1 MKTSTLILRGVNKPI
16 KDKSWSLSESTF
28 VGRDKSY
35 VLFFDDNS
43 VSRKHAEI
51 TLTIDGWKVCDLGS
65 TNGTFINGKKLSGES
80 YSILPKVIVQ
90 FGEIALIVDAIH
102 NFPSTKS
109 IEEVGTDD
117 FNIESVYSSNWDE
130 ALQSLGVLGDRTPKA
145 GEKIFALLRAGHY
158 LANVDQQDQ
167 LLKNILADT
176 VAVLDAQRGAIA
188 LVSPS
193 TNKLELKAIDT
204 GIETNSKTNSKT
216 NAKTTNLRIP
226 YSATIAQRCLAKGE
240 SILYKNSEDSKNI
253 DGPTGSISEGVM
265 ESIICVVLRT
275 PRKQLGILHLD
286 RGPLQPNFN
295 KDDLKLADAL
305 AAHVSSGIECAM
317 LIDKQRTLFLNTI
330 TILAQAVELRDI
342 YTGGHTH
349 RVTSIAMLLAKEAKI
364 DADEIEKIR
373 TGTPLHDIGKIGIDD
388 AILRKPSKL
397 TLEESEI
404 MKQHTIK
411 GAAIIMLV
419 PDLIEIIPIVRS
431 HHERWDGK
439 GYPDGLMGEANPR
452 IARVVA
458 IADAMDAMVS
468 DRPYRKGLSLEKAY
482 EEILKGKGT
491 QFDPTLVDVFLRM
504 RHLLA
509 YYPEIPEA

>member
-28 VGRDKSY
+28 VGRDKT
-35 VLFFDDNS
+35 LKIFIDDNS

-51 TLTIDGWKVCDLGS
+51 TLTIDGWKVCDLDS
-65 TNGTFINGKKLSGES
+65 TNGTFINGKKLSGKS
-80 YSILPKVIVQ
+80 YSILSNDIVQ
-90 FGEIALIVDAIH
+90 FGEIGLVVESIH
-102 NFPSTKS
+102 DLPPTKS
-109 IEEVGTDD
+109 KEEAVTDD

-130 ALQSLGVLGDRTPKA
+130 ALQSIGVLGNRTPKV
-145 GEKIFALLRAGHY
+145 GENFFALLRAGHY

-193 TNKLELKAIDT
+193 TNKLELKAIET
-204 GIETNSKTNSKT
+204 GTETNSKTS
-216 NAKTTNLRIP
+216 NLRIP

-265 ESIICVVLRT
+265 ESILCVVLRT

-286 RGPLQPNFN
+286 RGPMQPNFT

-317 LIDKQRTLFLNTI
+317 LLDKQRTLFLNTI

-404 MKQHTIK
+404 MKQHTTK

-439 GYPDGLMGEANPR
+439 GYPDGLKGEKTPR

-482 EEILKGKGT
+482 EEILKGKGN
-491 QFDPTLVDVFLRM
+491 QFDPTLVDVFMGMGR
-504 RHLLA
+504 LLA
-509 YYPEIPEA
+509 NYPKLPEA

>member
-28 VGRDKSY
+28 VGRDKT
-35 VLFFDDNS
+35 LKIFIDDNS

-51 TLTIDGWKVCDLGS
+51 TLTIDGWMVCDLGS
-65 TNGTFINGKKLSGES
+65 TNGTFINGKKLSGKS
-80 YSILPKVIVQ
+80 YSILSNDIVQ
-90 FGEIALIVDAIH
+90 FGEIGLVVESIH
-102 NFPSTKS
+102 DLPPTKS
-109 IEEVGTDD
+109 KEEAVTDD

-204 GIETNSKTNSKT
+204 GLET

-226 YSATIAQRCLAKGE
+226 YSATIAQRCMAKGE

-253 DGPTGSISEGVM
+253 DGPIGSISEGVM

-286 RGPLQPNFN
+286 RGPWQPNFT

-330 TILAQAVELRDI
+330 TILAQAVELRDL

-404 MKQHTIK
+404 MKQHTTK
-411 GAAIIMLV
+411 GAAIITLV

-439 GYPDGLMGEANPR
+439 GYPDGLKGETNPR

-491 QFDPTLVDVFLRM
+491 QFDPTLVDVFLQM

-509 YYPEIPEA
+509 NYPKIPEA

>member
-16 KDKSWSLSESTF
+16 KDKYWSLSESTF
-28 VGRDKSY
+28 VGRDKT
-35 VLFFDDNS
+35 LKIFIDDNS

-51 TLTIDGWKVCDLGS
+51 TLTIDGWMVCDLGS
-65 TNGTFINGKKLSGES
+65 TNGTFINGKKLSGKS
-80 YSILPKVIVQ
+80 YSILSNDIVQ
-90 FGEIALIVDAIH
+90 FGEIGLVVESIH
-102 NFPSTKS
+102 DLPFTKS
-109 IEEVGTDD
+109 KEEAVTDD

-130 ALQSLGVLGDRTPKA
+130 ALQSIGVLGNRTPKA
-145 GEKIFALLRAGHY
+145 GENFFALLRAGHY

-204 GIETNSKTNSKT
+204 GVET

-286 RGPLQPNFN
+286 RGPWQPNFT

-364 DADEIEKIR
+364 DTDEIEKIR

-404 MKQHTIK
+404 MKQHTTK

-419 PDLIEIIPIVRS
+419 PDLVEIIPIVRS

-439 GYPDGLMGEANPR
+439 GYPDGLKGEANPR

-491 QFDPTLVDVFLRM
+491 QFDPTLVDVFIGM

-509 YYPEIPEA
+509 NYPEIPEA

>member
-28 VGRDKSY
+28 VGRDKT
-35 VLFFDDNS
+35 LKIFIDDNS

-51 TLTIDGWKVCDLGS
+51 SLTKIGWQVCDLNS
-65 TNGTFINGKKLSGES
+65 TNGTFINEKKLSGKS
-80 YSILPKVIVQ
+80 YSILPNDIVQ
-90 FGEIALIVDAIH
+90 FGEIGLVVESIH
-102 NFPSTKS
+102 DLPFTKS
-109 IEEVGTDD
+109 KEEAVTDD

-130 ALQSLGVLGDRTPKA
+130 ALQSIGVLGNRTPKV
-145 GEKIFALLRAGHY
+145 GENFFALLRAGHY

-193 TNKLELKAIDT
+193 TNKLELKAIET
-204 GIETNSKTNSKT
+204 GVETNAKT
-216 NAKTTNLRIP
+216 NAKTTSLRIP

-286 RGPLQPNFN
+286 RGPWQPNFT

-364 DADEIEKIR
+364 DTDEIEKIR

-404 MKQHTIK
+404 MKQHTTK

-419 PDLIEIIPIVRS
+419 PDLVEIIPIVRS

-439 GYPDGLMGEANPR
+439 GYPDGLKGEANPR

-491 QFDPTLVDVFLRM
+491 QFDPTLVDVFIGM

-509 YYPEIPEA
+509 NYPEIPEA

>member
-1 MKTSTLILRGVNKPI
+1 MKKTSTLILRGVNQNYN
-16 KDKSWSLSESTF
+16 SMTWSLSESTF
-28 VGRDKSY
+28 VGRDKTLK
-35 VLFFDDNS
+35 VFLDDNS

-51 TLTIDGWKVCDLGS
+51 SLTKIGWQVCDLSS
-65 TNGTFINGKKLSGES
+65 TNGTFINGKKLSKETFTL
-80 YSILPKVIVQ
+80 LPNDIVQ
-90 FGEIALIVDAIH
+90 FGEIALKVENINDL
-102 NFPSTKS
+102 PPTKTS
-109 IEEVGTDD
+109 EEAVTDD
-117 FNIESVYSSNWDE
+117 FNIESVYTSNWDE
-130 ALQSLGVLGDRTPKA
+130 SFKSLGVLGDRTPKA

-158 LANVDQQDQ
+158 LANVEKQEE
-167 LLKNILADT
+167 LLKNILTDT

-188 LVSPS
+188 LISPT
-193 TNKLELKAIDT
+193 TNKLVLKAIET
-204 GIETNSKTNSKT
+204 GFESNSKLKP
-216 NAKTTNLRIP
+216 TNLRIP
-226 YSATIAQRCLAKGE
+226 YSDTIAQRCMAKGE
-240 SILYKNSEDSKNI
+240 SILYKSSDDTKNI

-265 ESIICVVLRT
+265 ESILCVVLRT
-275 PRKQLGILHLD
+275 PRKKLGVLHLD
-286 RGPLQPNFN
+286 RGPLQPNFT

-305 AAHVSSGIECAM
+305 ASHVSSGIECAM
-317 LIDKQRTLFLNTI
+317 LLDKQRNLFLNTV

-349 RVTSIAMLLAKEAKI
+349 RVTAIAMLLAHEAKMNE
-364 DADEIEKIR
+364 DELEKIR

-397 TLEESEI
+397 TTEESEI
-404 MKQHTIK
+404 MKQHTTK
-411 GAAIIMLV
+411 GAAIVMLV
-419 PDLIEIIPIVRS
+419 PDLIDIIPIVRS

-439 GYPDGLMGEANPR
+439 GYPDGLKGEANPR

-491 QFDPTLVDVFLRM
+491 QFDPTLVDVFLQM

-509 YYPEIPEA
+509 NYPKIPEA

>member
-1 MKTSTLILRGVNKPI
+1 MKTSILILRSLNKYI
-16 KDKSWSLSESTF
+16 EDRSWRLSESTF

-35 VLFFDDNS
+35 TLFLDHNS

-51 TLTIDGWKVCDLGS
+51 TLTIDGWQVCDLDS
-65 TNGTFINGKKLSGES
+65 TNGTFINGKKLSIEAKP
-80 YSILPKVIVQ
+80 LHPKSIVQ
-90 FGEIALIVDAIH
+90 FGEIALVVDAIH
-102 NFPSTKS
+102 DLPPTKS
-109 IEEVGTDD
+109 MEEAGTDD
-117 FNIESVYSSNWDE
+117 FNIESVYSSQWDE
-130 ALQSLGVLGDRTPKA
+130 ALQSIGVLGDRTPKA

-158 LANVDQQDQ
+158 LAYVDQQDQ

-188 LVSPS
+188 LISPS
-193 TNKLELKAIDT
+193 TNKLELKVIDT
-204 GIETNSKTNSKT
+204 GVETKT

-226 YSATIAQRCLAKGE
+226 YSATIAQRCMAKGE
-240 SILYKNSEDSKNI
+240 SILYKNSEDLKISG
-253 DGPTGSISEGVM
+253 GPTGSISEGVM

-286 RGPLQPNFN
+286 RGPLKPPFT

-349 RVTSIAMLLAKEAKI
+349 RVTAIAMLLAKEAKI
-364 DADEIEKIR
+364 DAEEIEKIR

-404 MKQHTIK
+404 MKQHTTK
-411 GAAIIMLV
+411 GAAIITLV
-419 PDLIEIIPIVRS
+419 PDLVDIIPIVRS

-439 GYPDGLMGEANPR
+439 GYPDGLKGEKNPR

-509 YYPEIPEA
+509 NYPEIPEA

>member
-28 VGRDKSY
+28 VGRDKT
-35 VLFFDDNS
+35 LKIFIDDNS

-51 TLTIDGWKVCDLGS
+51 TLTIDGWKVCDLDS
-65 TNGTFINGKKLSGES
+65 TNGTFINGKKLSGKS
-80 YSILPKVIVQ
+80 YSILSNDIVQ
-90 FGEIALIVDAIH
+90 FGEIGLVVESIH
-102 NFPSTKS
+102 DLPSTKS
-109 IEEVGTDD
+109 KEEAVTDD

-130 ALQSLGVLGDRTPKA
+130 ALQSIGVLGNRTPKV
-145 GEKIFALLRAGHY
+145 GENFFALLRAGHY

-204 GIETNSKTNSKT
+204 GLETNAKT
-216 NAKTTNLRIP
+216 NAKTTSLRIP

-286 RGPLQPNFN
+286 RGPWQPNFT

-404 MKQHTIK
+404 MKQHTTK
-411 GAAIIMLV
+411 GAAIITLV

-439 GYPDGLMGEANPR
+439 GYPDGLKGEANPR

-491 QFDPTLVDVFLRM
+491 QFDPTLVDVFIGM

-509 YYPEIPEA
+509 NYPKIPEA